1 MAFQYVIVKNSGR
14 GRGYLPTIMP
24 EASKKAVNLA
34 MGTQRIV
41 NFKYWSGQ
49 TGWKDM
55 TGELD
60 GTYTLIKE
68 GSHEYAGLTRLR
80 AFATGYQYWLNRYR
94 LD

>member
-1 MAFQYVIVKNSGR
+1 
-14 GRGYLPTIMP
+14 
-24 EASKKAVNLA
+24 